1 MRRTTL
7 SAVALACTAVLAS
20 AVPALADGA
29 SPTPTTTTAPRTST
43 AAPAPVPATTRPA
56 NPGQVVA
63 VPRGAADT
71 GVPPVASHSGTDG
84 GLIGGSA
91 ALVLAIGGGAVLVVR
106 RRRAAGA

>member
-1 MRRTTL
+1 
-7 SAVALACTAVLAS
+7 VALACTAVLAS

-29 SPTPTTTTAPRTST
+29 SPTPTAAPATTTAPRTST
-43 AAPAPVPATTRPA
+43 AAPAPVPATARPA

-84 GLIGGSA
+84 GLIGGST